1 VHTECN
7 RRIQQLTAENAALRT
22 LVAQLQARVEELER
36 LLGQNSS
43 NSSRPP
49 SSDTPAQRETRPS
62 KPPSGRRRG
71 AQPGHKGWR
80 RKLLPPERV
89 NEVRD
94 CFPDRCRRRGCSKE
108 LPRRPDPNPLPHQ
121 VVEIPHIEPYV
132 TEYRLHSVTCEC
144 GKVTCASLPPGVPH
158 GMCGPRL
165 AATIALLT
173 GDTNTS
179 RRDAVRL
186 LSDILG
192 VEISL
197 GALSETEEMVSEA
210 LAAPVE
216 EAGTQV
222 SEQGIK
228 HVDATGFQQAGK
240 KHTLWTI
247 AAPLVTFF
255 AITANA
261 SSAGLRGL
269 FHTLKGIF
277 ISDRGSQ
284 FGFWAMKDRQICW
297 AHLIRKFVS
306 FAERSGVAGELGAN
320 LLLLSRTMMHVWHRV
335 RDGTLSRRRFREFI
349 AKLRPIF
356 EGHLERG
363 VRLGI
368 RGVSG
373 SCADILAHRLA
384 LWTFVD
390 QDGVDPTNNAAER
403 ALRAFVLWRKMSFG
417 SQSERGTRFAA
428 RIQTVVQTLRKQR
441 RHVLSYLTE
450 ACQAALL
457 GVPPPSLLPPLA
469 TQ

>member
-7 RRIQQLTAENAALRT
+7 RRIEELTAENAALRA
-22 LVAQLQARVEELER
+22 LVAQLQARLEELER
-36 LLGQNSS
+36 RLGQNSS

-49 SSDTPAQRETRPS
+49 SSDSPAGREARS
-62 KPPSGRRRG
+62 GKPPSGRRRG

-80 RKLLPPERV
+80 RQLLPPERV
-89 NEVRD
+89 NEARD
-94 CFPDRCRRRGCSKE
+94 CFPKRCRRRGCGKQ
-108 LPRRPDPNPLPHQ
+108 LPHRPDPNPLPHQ
-121 VVEIPHIEPYV
+121 VVEIPRIEPHV
-132 TEYRLHSVTCEC
+132 TEYRLHSVTCDC
-144 GKVTCASLPPGVPH
+144 GKVTRASLPPGVPR

-192 VEISL
+192 VQISL
-197 GALSETEEMVSEA
+197 GALSETEDMVSEA
-210 LAAPVE
+210 LAVPVE
-216 EAGTQV
+216 EVGAHV

-228 HVDATGFQQAGK
+228 HVDATGYQQAGQK
-240 KHTLWTI
+240 RTLWTI

-255 AITANA
+255 AITGNA

-269 FHTLKGIF
+269 FRTIKGIF
-277 ISDRGSQ
+277 ISDRGCQ

-320 LLLLSRTMMHVWHRV
+320 LLLLSRTMMHVWHQV
-335 RDGTLSRRRFREFI
+335 RDGTLSRCKFREFI
-349 AKLRPIF
+349 ANLRPVF

-363 VRLGI
+363 VGLDI

-384 LWTFVD
+384 LWTFVEQED
-390 QDGVDPTNNAAER
+390 VEPTNNAAER

-450 ACQAALL
+450 ACQAALT
-457 GVPPPSLLPPLA
+457 GAPPPSLLPPLA
-469 TQ
+469 AP